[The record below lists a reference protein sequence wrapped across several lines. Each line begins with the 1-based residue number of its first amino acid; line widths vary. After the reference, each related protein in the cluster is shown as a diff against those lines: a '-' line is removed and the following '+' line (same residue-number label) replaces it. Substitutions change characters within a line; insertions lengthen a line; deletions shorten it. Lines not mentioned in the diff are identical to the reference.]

1 MASADDQ
8 AAIKQIKIR
17 TGVVK
22 RIGKECIMYAKEV
35 TKQEEHIEKMKT
47 DGKDEY
53 DIRKQHEVL
62 EESRMMIPD
71 TNRRLKSAKEELTQL
86 LDGNSH
92 LKEAEEYTAAQTV
105 LQECQ

>member
-1 MASADDQ
+1 MASPDDQ

-22 RIGKECIMYAKEV
+22 RIGKECAMYAKEV
-35 TKQEEHIEKMKT
+35 TKQEEHIEKMKS

-53 DIRKQHEVL
+53 DIRKQNEVL

-71 TNRRLKSAKEELTQL
+71 TNRRLKAAKEELTQL
-86 LDGNSH
+86 LEGNSH
-92 LKEAEEYTAAQTV
+92 LQEKEEYIAAQT
-105 LQECQ
+105 LLKE